1 MNWEAIGAI
10 GETIGAIAVVLTL
23 VYLSIQIRQN
33 TRSVRAATYQS
44 VAEALADCSY
54 KLVGHMED
62 EASDRRL
69 LFIGTIRRYENLYF
83 QMRQGNIGESDAEA
97 FFNSLSVFLIDS
109 RFSGYWD
116 IFRPILDPSFA
127 KYVDD
132 QVLTTSSDL
141 AREIGSAIDK
151 RDRDN

>member
-54 KLVGHMED
+54 KLVGHMQDED
-62 EASDRRL
+62 SDRRL
-69 LFIGTIRRYENLYF
+69 LFIGTI
-83 QMRQGNIGESDAEA
+83 
-97 FFNSLSVFLIDS
+97 SLCRPAPDFIQQFLSTTID
-109 RFSGYWD
+109 
-116 IFRPILDPSFA
+116 IIAL
-127 KYVDD
+127 
-132 QVLTTSSDL
+132 
-141 AREIGSAIDK
+141 
-151 RDRDN
+151 

>member
-62 EASDRRL
+62 QASDRRL
-69 LFIGTIRRYENLYF
+69 LFIGTISGR
-83 QMRQGNIGESDAEA
+83 ITTVCSCCA
-97 FFNSLSVFLIDS
+97 SCSVLQIAPTIVNTD
-109 RFSGYWD
+109 
-116 IFRPILDPSFA
+116 
-127 KYVDD
+127 
-132 QVLTTSSDL
+132 
-141 AREIGSAIDK
+141 E
-151 RDRDN
+151 